1 MITVIDNKEY
11 KVIVNKKRIKN
22 TYLRVKED
30 LSIHISTNHF
40 VSKRDIE
47 NFIESN
53 KDSIRLMINKQIKKN
68 NKKDDFYYLG
78 KAYEV
83 TNKEE
88 LENVDKWYKKQ
99 ASKIFSERYDYLF
112 SKFESKVL
120 KPTLKIRKMKSR
132 WGVCNRRRHTITLN
146 LELIK
151 KDIIIIDYVIIHELC
166 HLVHFNHSKNF
177 WNLVGYY
184 IPNYKQLRKLL
195 KE

>member
-1 MITVIDNKEY
+1 MDVVIDGNRY
-11 KVIVNKKRIKN
+11 DVIIQRKRIKN
-22 TYLRVKED
+22 TYLRVKDD
-30 LSIHISTNHF
+30 LSIYISTNYF

-53 KDSIRLMINKQIKKN
+53 KDSIRMMLNKQIKKN

-78 KAYEV
+78 KSYEV

-88 LENVDKWYKKQ
+88 LENVDKWYRKQ
-99 ASKIFSERYDYLF
+99 AIKIFSERYEYLF
-112 SKFESKVL
+112 SKFESNVSM
-120 KPTLKIRKMKSR
+120 PTLKIRKMKSR

-151 KDIIIIDYVIIHELC
+151 KDINIIDYVIIHELC

-177 WNLVGYY
+177 WNLVSYY